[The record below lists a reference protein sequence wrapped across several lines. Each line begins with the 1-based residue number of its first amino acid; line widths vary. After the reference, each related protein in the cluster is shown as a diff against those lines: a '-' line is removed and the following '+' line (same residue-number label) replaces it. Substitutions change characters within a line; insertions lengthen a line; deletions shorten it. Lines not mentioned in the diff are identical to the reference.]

1 MDKITNP
8 ELAEAIAFK
17 QALLFVSGLPSGH
30 VIIASDCLSLVQKL
44 RSGYKDRSHI
54 GIIVEDI
61 KKATCVSSVVFSF
74 IHVSRWCNEVAHVL
88 ARSTH
93 QLSQS
98 CWFHVAPEF
107 LWSSLCKDQFK

>member
-8 ELAEAIAFK
+8 ELAEAIAFR
-17 QALLFVSGLPSGH
+17 QALLFVSGLPYSH

-74 IHVSRWCNEVAHVL
+74 IHVS
-88 ARSTH
+88 
-93 QLSQS
+93 
-98 CWFHVAPEF
+98 
-107 LWSSLCKDQFK
+107 